1 MAELAELAQGR
12 TCLYVAHR
20 LSTVRGC
27 DRIVVLSDG
36 LVAEEGSHEQL
47 LQKRGLYA
55 QMWARQSEGGADGG
69 GEGGMRSADGRTR
82 DEEAEGL
89 EAGGGSEAVAA
100 VAAAVAAASEG
111 QAAVAALPALLH
123 AGRD

>member
-27 DRIVVLSDG
+27 DRIVVLSEG
-36 LVAEEGSHEQL
+36 CVVEEGSHEQL
-47 LQKRGLYA
+47 LARSGLYA
-55 QMWARQSEGGADGG
+55 QMWARQSESGDEPGAA
-69 GEGGMRSADGRTR
+69 ADGRTR
-82 DEEAEGL
+82 DEEAEG
-89 EAGGGSEAVAA
+89 EGTGAAGE
-100 VAAAVAAASEG
+100 AAATAAAAPEEEG
-111 QAAVAALPALLH
+111 VAVLPALLR